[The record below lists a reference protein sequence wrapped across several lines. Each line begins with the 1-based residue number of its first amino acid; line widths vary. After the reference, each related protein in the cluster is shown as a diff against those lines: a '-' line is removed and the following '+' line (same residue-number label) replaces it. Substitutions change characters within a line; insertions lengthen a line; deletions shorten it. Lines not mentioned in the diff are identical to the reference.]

1 MQNKRTLTEQIELMG
16 TLKLITQAYEEISVM
31 RMQRIRD
38 AVLKTRI
45 FLDEISAV
53 FVNVKENYRNQ
64 VAFGFHGQKKD
75 PKKLLELNKN
85 GKEVAVLISTNS
97 KLNGEIISK
106 VFRDFIAYIQSHE
119 VDVVIVGKVGV
130 QMLQQAG
137 IKKQYTF
144 FELDENNISLES
156 LKPLVLDLVQ
166 YKQVNVFY
174 GRFESLMFQNVDKD
188 NLSGDVIEDG
198 ETDTTAEKPRQIEQ
212 FIFEPSI
219 EKILQFFETQ
229 IFSSLVKQTVS
240 EAELARYASRI
251 RAMDE
256 AMQHIDK
263 TNKDLYGQRRK
274 LKQIINN
281 KKQLETVSHV
291 IRH

>member
-1 MQNKRTLTEQIELMG
+1 MQNKRGLTEQIELMG
-16 TLKLITQAYEEISVM
+16 TLKLITQAYQEISVM

-53 FVNVKENYRNQ
+53 FANVKENYRNQ
-64 VAFGFHGQKKD
+64 VMFRFHGKKKD

-106 VFRDFIAYIQSHE
+106 VFRDFIAYIQTHE

-174 GRFESLMFQNVDKD
+174 GRFESLMFQNVDKS
-188 NLSGDVIEDG
+188 NLSGDVNEDG
-198 ETDTTAEKPRQIEQ
+198 ETDSKTEKSREIDQ

-281 KKQLETVSHV
+281 KKQLEIVSRV

>member
-1 MQNKRTLTEQIELMG
+1 MQNKRSLTEQIELMG

-45 FLDEISAV
+45 FLDEISSV

-64 VAFGFHGQKKD
+64 VTFGFRGQKKD

-106 VFRDFIAYIQSHE
+106 VFRDFIAYIQSHD

-137 IKKQYTF
+137 IKKQHTF

-156 LKPLVLDLVQ
+156 LKPLVLNLVQ

-174 GRFESLMFQNVDKD
+174 GRFESLMFQNADKD
-188 NLSGDVIEDG
+188 NLTGDVIEDD
-198 ETDTTAEKPRQIEQ
+198 ERDTATDKPRQIDQ